1 MRVHDDEVHPEPPT
15 ATLSR
20 TMSELVNCG
29 LARRLAAIF
38 YDTIVLIAIVMAA
51 TVPVVLLAGGAIEQ
65 SLVFRTAMRIYE
77 LLIGFAFFG
86 GFWRF
91 GGQTIGMRA
100 WRIRVVR
107 TDGGPCHWRDAALRY
122 LVAILSW
129 AVLGLGF
136 LWSLIDGERRT
147 WHDIASDTRLIRTS

>member
-1 MRVHDDEVHPEPPT
+1 MRVHAADVHTPSPIT
-15 ATLSR
+15 ILFR

-29 LARRLAAIF
+29 LVRRLAAIL
-38 YDTIVLIAIVMAA
+38 YDTLVLIAILMAA
-51 TVPVVLLAGGAIEQ
+51 TVPVVFVAGGAMEQ
-65 SLVFRTAMRIYE
+65 SLAFRTALRVYE

-86 GFWRF
+86 GFWHF

-107 TDGGPCHWRDAALRY
+107 SDGGPCRWRDAAVRY
-122 LVAILSW
+122 GVAILSW
-129 AVLGLGF
+129 TVLGLGF

-147 WHDIASDTRLIRTS
+147 WHDIASDTRLVRTY